1 MKFRIANF
9 WLLIIVSTV
18 FFACGDAST
27 KDNSSTATIVA
38 NTEAHEAN
46 HEAAH
51 SATLTLNNGA
61 KWKADETTTQ
71 HVKALQTQFSAFAK
85 QENETVNSYQI
96 LATNLQLELDQLVK
110 DCNMSGADHD
120 ALHVWLLAVL
130 KDVVALEKVRSVEQG
145 RQSAAKTLADIN
157 TFDQY
162 FN

>member
-1 MKFRIANF
+1 MKFRTANF

-18 FFACGDAST
+18 FFACSNAST
-27 KDNSSTATIVA
+27 KDNSATATTVA
-38 NTEAHEAN
+38 NTQAHDVSR
-46 HEAAH
+46 EAAH
-51 SATLTLNNGA
+51 STTLELNNGA
-61 KWKADETTTQ
+61 KWQADETTTQ

-85 QENETVNSYQI
+85 QENETVNSYQV

-130 KDVVALEKVRSVEQG
+130 KDVAALEKVRSVEQG
-145 RQSAAKTLADIN
+145 KQSAAKTLADID